1 MRMRRRSHEEMGKL
15 MKRGRDGAAGSCFF
29 SSGFFFS
36 VLKDSW
42 KFHILS
48 TFFHKYFSV
57 NFEEGK
63 VYLERSFRSQDGIHF
78 LGTMIFES
86 TTFFGN
92 RFVLGTF
99 FGNVRDNMTNLNVG
113 GFPKKYPESCRP
125 QKVMWEDEG
134 SEGLMKLH
142 LKIHLEVI
150 YHYIHGVIKKC
161 QDIFFRISYIS
172 FLFRI
177 RSFKRGFYSFHV
189 AISKK
194 ELLTP
199 LEKKSCFCFV
209 GRAAILVQGWFGG
222 GVSAWLAAT

>member
-1 MRMRRRSHEEMGKL
+1 MAGIAKIDFSAKNLWRRMRMRRRSHEEMGKL

-29 SSGFFFS
+29 SSGFFFLS

-48 TFFHKYFSV
+48 PFFHKYFSV

-113 GFPKKYPESCRP
+113 GFPKTPRVVDLKRSCEKT
-125 QKVMWEDEG
+125 KVPKVWWN
-134 SEGLMKLH
+134 
-142 LKIHLEVI
+142 
-150 YHYIHGVIKKC
+150 C
-161 QDIFFRISYIS
+161 
-172 FLFRI
+172 
-177 RSFKRGFYSFHV
+177 
-189 AISKK
+189 
-194 ELLTP
+194 T
-199 LEKKSCFCFV
+199 
-209 GRAAILVQGWFGG
+209 
-222 GVSAWLAAT
+222 